1 MRRRGQRTIDAKPFD
16 KGQPTSSSHVL
27 KKTKEDLS
35 SEAKNLNYETLKVQN
50 SPRKRKRAAEEKV
63 RKITLPRC
71 GKRSN
76 TDEVSKEKLQLT
88 KATFKSSQI
97 APKDEASDS
106 TISGD
111 EYKSDEA
118 DDEFAHLTSKRSLPA
133 DTFAATRKASSTS
146 SSSTSQKYKKGDVIT
161 TPNGIRKK
169 FNGKQWRRLCSRDLC
184 NKESQRRGFCSRHL
198 SMKGKTVRTNSAIP
212 GERRGKIVKEGGEIE
227 WESGG
232 ESDSSIQRECE
243 RSSSFDSDIKDM
255 ENEAAMSLVFLGSR
269 GPTPFSNMNTPLP
282 YSSQSSSPFGGHAM
296 AYEDIGSVTPHPL
309 MNSTPTKSLVQVASR
324 IGHFAGSE
332 SHMSNPNAI
341 SPDSGIQVLSRDDR
355 GSFNNTPSTIISP
368 APILSPS
375 TPTTKMTFSPIPSIY
390 NRTVSPTPP
399 AIRGSK
405 RKFLAPNLPAPS
417 AVTPPASRLMYSPL
431 PQSLPVTSSSIFTP
445 FNQTPSAKSN
455 HKKFMSDLSSSSHSP
470 LQNFDQTTSTKE
482 KARNSANYETG
493 DLLRPSEKLVSKLE
507 VKPDVLSD
515 AVAKEDKMQKV
526 AHAGKHSVFIGGFTR
541 PIYPWQAI
549 LPVLMHGYDQ
559 GAKKTSAL
567 KTQTGIGNT
576 WEGEQGNLMIHCE
589 QSSTVTA
596 GESSVVS
603 SCKPD
608 DILYQAARE
617 TEKIRGNGLGIG
629 SPAYQDT
636 CKKDS
641 EDESVLH
648 KVSYKILIS
657 HVRSLGPH
665 PNGQA
670 KWPLPTC
677 QIHVEFSKLIIP
689 LSFFHYT
696 IMIEVKL
703 RNSIQYSLF
712 YKSTIFGHL
721 L

>member
-16 KGQPTSSSHVL
+16 KGQPTASAHIL

-35 SEAKNLNYETLKVQN
+35 SAAKNLNYETLKVLN
-50 SPRKRKRAAEEKV
+50 SPRKRKRPAEEKV
-63 RKITLPRC
+63 RKTTLPRC
-71 GKRSN
+71 GKKSN
-76 TDEVSKEKLQLT
+76 TDEILKEKLQLST
-88 KATFKSSQI
+88 KASFKSSQI
-97 APKDEASDS
+97 GSKDEESDS

-118 DDEFAHLTSKRSLPA
+118 DEEFAHLIAKRSLPA
-133 DTFAATRKASSTS
+133 DTFAVTRKASTAS

-255 ENEAAMSLVFLGSR
+255 ETEAAMSLVFLGSR
-269 GPTPFSNMNTPLP
+269 GTTPFSNVNTPLP
-282 YSSQSSSPFGGHAM
+282 YSSQSSSPFGGHSM

-309 MNSTPTKSLVQVASR
+309 MNSTPTKSLAQVASR
-324 IGHFAGSE
+324 IGHFASSE
-332 SHMSNPNAI
+332 LHISNPNAI

-355 GSFNNTPSTIISP
+355 GSFNNTPSTIMSP
-368 APILSPS
+368 APILSPC
-375 TPTTKMTFSPIPSIY
+375 TPTTKMTFSPISMY
-390 NRTVSPTPP
+390 NRTVSPVLPTPP
-399 AIRGSK
+399 AIRGK

-417 AVTPPASRLMYSPL
+417 AVTPPASRLMYSPV

-445 FNQTPSAKSN
+445 FNQIPSFKSN

-470 LQNFDQTTSTKE
+470 LQSSDQTANTKE

-493 DLLRPSEKLVSKLE
+493 DLLRPPEKLISKPE
-507 VKPDVLSD
+507 VKPDVLSG
-515 AVAKEDKMQKV
+515 AVSKEDKMQEIT
-526 AHAGKHSVFIGGFTR
+526 HSGIPTVFIGGFTT
-541 PIYPWQAI
+541 PVYPWQAI

-559 GAKKTSAL
+559 GAAKTSAI
-567 KTQTGIGNT
+567 KTETDIGKP
-576 WEGEQGNLMIHCE
+576 WEGEQGNVMIHCE

-596 GESSVVS
+596 GGSSVIS
-603 SCKPD
+603 SSKPD
-608 DILYQAARE
+608 DILHRARE
-617 TEKIRGNGLGIG
+617 TVKIRENGLGTG
-629 SPAYQDT
+629 GPAYQD
-636 CKKDS
+636 KKDS
-641 EDESVLH
+641 EDEGVLH
-648 KVSYKILIS
+648 KVSYTVKYILITAK
-657 HVRSLGPH
+657 LG
-665 PNGQA
+665 
-670 KWPLPTC
+670 T
-677 QIHVEFSKLIIP
+677 
-689 LSFFHYT
+689 
-696 IMIEVKL
+696 
-703 RNSIQYSLF
+703 
-712 YKSTIFGHL
+712 
-721 L
+721 